1 MFSLLPPCRNVI
13 ADELRPLCSQTVLF
27 ARRKIEVTQKAEPKI
42 SQGRPRDPN
51 LEEKVFHT
59 TMLLYSSGGW
69 QYLTFDRVS
78 KEAGVGKAAIYR
90 RWADRGEL
98 LSDALDAKWFEVSNI
113 DTGTLKGDLQALAQM
128 LFNKLTGTYGHTS
141 FFLQA
146 DSRKFPEVRK
156 ATVHYRSRLIRE
168 AMTIVH
174 RGVSRDQLPL
184 YINPNLVMDVIVG
197 AISNHIATTPPEKM
211 DLMIADAPQYID
223 QLVAMVLAG
232 QSK

>member
-1 MFSLLPPCRNVI
+1 MR
-13 ADELRPLCSQTVLF
+13 T
-27 ARRKIEVTQKAEPKI
+27 VTQESKQKPI
-42 SQGRPRDPN
+42 QGRPRDPD

-59 TMLLYSSGGW
+59 AMTLYSSGGW
-69 QYLTFDRVS
+69 QSLTFDRIS
-78 KEAGVGKAAIYR
+78 KDASVGKAAIYR
-90 RWADRGEL
+90 RWENRGEL
-98 LSDALDAKWFEVSNI
+98 LIDALDAKWFAVSNI
-113 DTGTLKGDLQALAQM
+113 DTGSLKGDLQALAQM
-128 LFNKLTGTYGHTS
+128 LFDKLTGEYGNTN

-146 DSRKFPEVRK
+146 DARKFPEVRR
-156 ATVHYRSRLIRE
+156 ATVQYRVRLVRE

-211 DLMIADAPQYID
+211 DVMIADAPQYID

>member
-1 MFSLLPPCRNVI
+1 M
-13 ADELRPLCSQTVLF
+13 
-27 ARRKIEVTQKAEPKI
+27 TQKTEPKI

-59 TMLLYSSGGW
+59 TMLLYSAGGW

-90 RWADRGEL
+90 RWADRAEL
-98 LSDALDAKWFEVSNI
+98 LTDALDAKWFEVSNI

-128 LFNKLTGTYGHTS
+128 LFNKLTGEYGHTN

-146 DSRKFPEVRK
+146 DARKFPEVRK
-156 ATVHYRSRLIRE
+156 ATVHYRNRLIRE